1 MHRLIIRCLAIVG
14 VAALLQADAWNK
26 KTELTVNQ
34 KIEVPGAVLTP
45 GKYVVK
51 LVDSQ
56 SNRHIVQFTN
66 EAGDQVISTVL
77 AIPNE
82 RLEPTGDSEFA
93 FYETSVGGA
102 PALRAWFYP
111 GDNFGQ
117 QFAYPKDRALELA
130 RASGE
135 DVPSLSG
142 NDLSSGQPST
152 VSPKENE
159 TAASAPPP
167 TESATTPPPQPTAQ
181 TRTQPAAPSAQP
193 APRPDPT
200 LMAQAERPQAGPA
213 TPPSQPSQQPDAG
226 EAQRSTLPSTASPA
240 PLLGLIGLLS
250 LGGAFGLRRLTR
262 QREMR

>member
-1 MHRLIIRCLAIVG
+1 MHRLIISCLAIVG

-82 RLEPTGDSEFA
+82 RLQPTGDTEFS
-93 FYETSVGGA
+93 FYESQVGGT
-102 PALRAWFYP
+102 PALQAWFYP

-117 QFAYPKDRALELA
+117 QFAYPKDRAIELA

-135 DVPSLSG
+135 QVPSLSG
-142 NDLSSGQPST
+142 DDLSSGQLST
-152 VSPKENE
+152 ASPQEDE
-159 TAASAPPP
+159 TAASAPP

-181 TRTQPAAPSAQP
+181 TRTQPAAP

-200 LMAQAERPQAGPA
+200 LMAQAERPQAQPA

-226 EAQRSTLPSTASPA
+226 EAQSSTLPSTASPA

-250 LGGAFGLRRLTR
+250 LVGALGLRRLSR